1 MTAWATVSWTVLPE
15 RLLLMIFFLRVLG
28 GLPGPAVQDDGL
40 LLGHLGDRS
49 ARPLLADS
57 AALEPAVG
65 HEVGAPERR
74 PVDVDVAGVDLPDG
88 PNRTRDVRSE
98 DPGGEAEGGAVGLG
112 DGRLPVLGLAHRDR
126 GTEEFVLAER

>member
-15 RLLLMIFFLRVLG
+15 RLLLMVSFLGVR

-49 ARPLLADS
+49 ARSLLADA
-57 AALEPAVG
+57 AALEAAVG

-74 PVDVDVAGVDLPDG
+74 PVDVDVARVDLPDG
-88 PNRTRDVRSE
+88 PNRTRDIRSE
-98 DPGGEAEGGAVGLG
+98 DPGGEAERGAVGLG

-126 GTEEFVLAER
+126 RTEQLLLAER